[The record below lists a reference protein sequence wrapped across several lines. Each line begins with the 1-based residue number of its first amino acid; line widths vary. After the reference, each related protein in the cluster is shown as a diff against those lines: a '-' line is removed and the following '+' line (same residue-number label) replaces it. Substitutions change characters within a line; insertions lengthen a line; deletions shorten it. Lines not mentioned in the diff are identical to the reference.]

1 MHIAGYTSLLIACA
15 VPWNA
20 LLVIHVLTFVLAH
33 IALDL
38 GLLGAYTC
46 AIYNIYACVR
56 MVRAMKCCQP
66 LYSHAPWRIAPRRAG
81 KVKNVVHLRRPAPS
95 WWIT

>member
-1 MHIAGYTSLLIACA
+1 MHIAGCTSLLIACA

-46 AIYNIYACVR
+46 AIYIHACVR
-56 MVRAMKCCQP
+56 IVRTMKGSQA
-66 LYSHAPWRIAPRRAG
+66 LYSNAPWRIAPRRAG

>member
-46 AIYNIYACVR
+46 AIYIYMLV
-56 MVRAMKCCQP
+56 
-66 LYSHAPWRIAPRRAG
+66 SG
-81 KVKNVVHLRRPAPS
+81 
-95 WWIT
+95 